1 MRPDIE
7 PSESQNATMAARI
20 REELAR
26 RRMSRQMLADIAKI
40 SISTLEKALN
50 GSRPFTVASV
60 VRLEAALG
68 VSLRDRV
75 PKVSTSRSDLGGYA
89 KAGVAWLE
97 GDYLTLRPSFEVA
110 GAIYAYRTQIH
121 WDEAQE
127 CLAFREMDRL
137 DAPFSQ
143 KGVVSIPS
151 KSGQIYLYTN
161 DQGQMRVAILNR
173 PHIRGEIYGLL
184 ATLAVGAGSNLTPV
198 AAPIALLPWPGIG
211 NPKLGRIQQGD
222 AEYQDCR
229 KHLTMIVDAGYAKL
243 LT

>member
-1 MRPDIE
+1 
-7 PSESQNATMAARI
+7 MAERV

-26 RRMSRQMLADIAKI
+26 RRMSRQTLADSAKI

-50 GSRPFTVASV
+50 GSRPFTIASV
-60 VRLEAALG
+60 VRLETALG
-68 VSLRDRV
+68 ISLRVQV
-75 PKVSTSRSDLGGYA
+75 PKVSSSRPDLGGYA

-97 GDYLTLRPSFEVA
+97 GDYLTLRPSFELA
-110 GAIYAYRTQIH
+110 GAIYAYRTQIY
-121 WDEAQE
+121 WDGDQE

-143 KGVVSIPS
+143 KGVVSIPNR
-151 KSGQIYLYTN
+151 SGQIYLYTN
-161 DQGQMRVAILNR
+161 DQGQMRIAILNR

-198 AAPIALLPWPGIG
+198 AAPIALLPWPGVG
-211 NPKLGRIQQGD
+211 NPKLGRILEGD
-222 AEYQDCR
+222 IEYADYQR
-229 KHLTMIVDAGYAKL
+229 HLTMIVDDGYAKL